1 MSVVPVSHLSLV
13 RTRREME
20 KSFFNADWEAVKDWD
35 QLLAFQLNTAFDD
48 PARDH
53 KMLVGELE
61 KVLAL
66 YSDMVRSLPEATVEN
81 WLRPEFIR

>member
-1 MSVVPVSHLSLV
+1 MSLVPATHISLV

-20 KSFFNADWEAVKDWD
+20 KAFLSSDWESVKDWD
-35 QLLAFQLNTAFDD
+35 HLLTFQLNQAFDD
-48 PARDH
+48 PSRDH

-66 YSDMVRSLPEATVEN
+66 YSDMVRNLPEATAQA
-81 WLRPEFIR
+81 WLGR

>member
-1 MSVVPVSHLSLV
+1 MSLVPVSHLSLV
-13 RTRREME
+13 RARREME
-20 KSFFNADWEAVKDWD
+20 KAFLASDWEAVKDWD
-35 QLLAFQLNTAFDD
+35 QLLTFQLNRAFDD

-66 YSDMVRSLPEATVEN
+66 YSEMVRELPDATMQA
-81 WLRPEFIR
+81 WLGR

>member
-1 MSVVPVSHLSLV
+1 MNLVPVSHLSLV
-13 RTRREME
+13 RARKEME
-20 KSFFNADWEAVKDWD
+20 KSFASQNWEAVKDWD
-35 QLLAFQLNTAFDD
+35 QLLALQLNRAFDD

-66 YSDMVRSLPEATVEN
+66 YSEMVRSLPEATVEN
-81 WLRPEFIR
+81 WLCPELAR

>member
-20 KSFFNADWEAVKDWD
+20 KSFFSADWDAVKDWD
-35 QLLAFQLNTAFDD
+35 QLLAFQLNQAFDD
-48 PARDH
+48 PSRDH
-53 KMLVGELE
+53 KMLVSELE

-81 WLRPEFIR
+81 WLRPEFVL

>member
-1 MSVVPVSHLSLV
+1 MNLVPVSHISLV

-20 KSFFNADWEAVKDWD
+20 KAFSSADWDAVKDWD
-35 QLLAFQLNTAFDD
+35 QLLTFQLNQAFDD

-66 YSDMVRSLPEATVEN
+66 YSDMVRNLPDATAHA
-81 WLRPEFIR
+81 WLGR

>member
-1 MSVVPVSHLSLV
+1 MSVVPVSPLSLI
-13 RTRREME
+13 RTRRAME
-20 KSFFNADWEAVKDWD
+20 KSFSNADWDSVKDWD
-35 QLLAFQLNTAFDD
+35 QLLAFQLNQAFDD

-66 YSDMVRSLPEATVEN
+66 YSDMMRSLPQVTMES
-81 WLRPEFIR
+81 WLQPELVR

>member
-1 MSVVPVSHLSLV
+1 MSIVPVSHLSLV

-20 KSFFNADWEAVKDWD
+20 KSFSNADWEAVKDWD
-35 QLLAFQLNTAFDD
+35 QLLAFQLNQAFDD

-81 WLRPEFIR
+81 WLQPEFVR

>member
-1 MSVVPVSHLSLV
+1 MNLVPVSHLSLV

-20 KSFFNADWEAVKDWD
+20 KSFLGADWEAVKDWD
-35 QLLAFQLNTAFDD
+35 QLLAFQLNQAFDD
-48 PARDH
+48 PDRDH

-66 YSDMVRSLPEATVEN
+66 YSDMVRSLPDATVQD
-81 WLRPEFIR
+81 WLRPEFMR

>member
-1 MSVVPVSHLSLV
+1 MSVVPVSHISLV

-20 KSFFNADWEAVKDWD
+20 KSFFSADWEAVKDWD
-35 QLLAFQLNTAFDD
+35 QLLAFQLNKAFDD

-66 YSDMVRSLPEATVEN
+66 YSDMVRSLPEATVQA
-81 WLRPEFIR
+81 WLRPELVR

>member
-1 MSVVPVSHLSLV
+1 MSLIPVSHLSLV

-20 KSFFNADWEAVKDWD
+20 KSFFSSDWEAVKDWD
-35 QLLAFQLNTAFDD
+35 QLLAFQLNQAFDD

-53 KMLVGELE
+53 KMLVAELE

-66 YSDMVRSLPEATVEN
+66 YSDMVRSLPEATMEN
-81 WLRPEFIR
+81 WLCPEFVR